1 MTPARFRSPRVPRT
15 VLAIGLLALPSL
27 ATKDAAADDLTIPS
41 LVGLAGKVTVTGVEG
56 REVEVTGGRFV
67 APGTTIEVHP
77 GGLGRLIYRNGS
89 RFDLKGGTRLVLG
102 NEPPKPTATIVPLE
116 GSSSALALLP
126 LLASQPGAPTA
137 ARVRG
142 KKVAGIQTTFGAD
155 FVTVTFD
162 PVAGSVHYRIEV
174 EAKGAIVFRE
184 VASEPRITI
193 PRASLG
199 EARALD
205 TEGFRCVVRTHDA
218 AGDLVEGSVQVP
230 WPRAER

>member
-1 MTPARFRSPRVPRT
+1 MRRRT
-15 VLAIGLLALPSL
+15 ASLVVSVALFTLASL
-27 ATKDAAADDLTIPS
+27 SSGSAAAEELAVPS
-41 LVGLAGKVTVTGVEG
+41 LVGLAGRVTVRGVEG
-56 REVEVTGGRFV
+56 QEVEVTGGRLV
-67 APGTTIEVHP
+67 APGTIIEVHE

-89 RFDLKGGTRLVLG
+89 RFDLKGGLRFVLG
-102 NEPPKPTATIVPLE
+102 NEPPRPTEKIVALE
-116 GSSSALALLP
+116 GRASALTLLP
-126 LLASQPGAPTA
+126 LLSSPASTSGAHA
-137 ARVRG
+137 AVRLRG
-142 KKVAGIQTTFGAD
+142 KKVAGFQTSIGD
-155 FVTVTFD
+155 GFVTVTFD

-230 WPRAER
+230 WPRSER